1 MDAFCQYRRNQLCNT
16 GWSGSWL
23 PLNDLRSKL
32 RPVFA
37 YNQRQVA
44 LMESLLPARLLPE
57 DMLKAPVFRKVPYRC
72 RNRFIDNAIHKTR
85 RTISVLRIIS
95 KHSNGSIKTGS
106 SADTDS
112 FAPVS
117 GRWCCGTLT
126 AGFCTTGLPV
136 CVVITVVMNIYR
148 PTHAKGVIFVHP
160 AIRSVRWS
168 SVSSFVRRWWRPYRI
183 GMWCW
188 AYRKFCSGIFF
199 TTASRFRISV
209 VVDGRRWK
217 LFYTTGVRDP
227 KAVPSAVV
235 AIQIFGDF
243 LGFHPHLHILVSDG
257 CFQKNGMFSVSPA
270 VDTEALEQI
279 FRSKVPSWQ

>member
-32 RPVFA
+32 WPAFA

-44 LMESLLPARLLPE
+44 LMESLL
-57 DMLKAPVFRKVPYRC
+57 KVPYRC
-72 RNRFIDNAIHKTR
+72 RNRFIDNAIHKPR
-85 RTISVLRIIS
+85 RTISVLRIIL
-95 KHSNGSIKTGS
+95 KHSSRSAKTGS

-126 AGFCTTGLPV
+126 AGLCTTGLPV
-136 CVVITVVMNIYR
+136 CVVITVVMNIYW

-168 SVSSFVRRWWRPYRI
+168 SVSGFARRWWRPYRI
-183 GMWCW
+183 GM
-188 AYRKFCSGIFF
+188 
-199 TTASRFRISV
+199 
-209 VVDGRRWK
+209 
-217 LFYTTGVRDP
+217 
-227 KAVPSAVV
+227 
-235 AIQIFGDF
+235 
-243 LGFHPHLHILVSDG
+243 
-257 CFQKNGMFSVSPA
+257 
-270 VDTEALEQI
+270 
-279 FRSKVPSWQ
+279 